1 MTTGTNHFQNLAAAN
16 KYYSAYGYS
25 AEDVRNKIQNCE
37 ISIGPPET
45 KEKLSVDSDGRYF
58 IA

>member
-16 KYYSAYGYS
+16 KFYSAYGYS
-25 AEDVRNKIQNCE
+25 AEDVGNKIQNGE
-37 ISIGPPET
+37 IKLGPPKT
-45 KEKLSVDSDGRYF
+45 SLKLFVDKDGRYF